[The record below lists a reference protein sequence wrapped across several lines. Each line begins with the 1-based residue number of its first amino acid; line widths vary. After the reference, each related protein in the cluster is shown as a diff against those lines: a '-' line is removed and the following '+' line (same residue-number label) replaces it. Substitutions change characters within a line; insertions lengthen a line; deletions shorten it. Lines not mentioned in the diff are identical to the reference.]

1 MKLKKNDNVK
11 VMVGKDRGKTG
22 KLLRVNLQSGTV
34 LVEGVT
40 QKKHQRAK
48 KQGEKGETVSVPRP
62 IRIPNVM
69 IVCPSCDKATRVG
82 SRLDGD
88 KKVRI
93 CKKCGGVL

>member
-22 KLLRVNLQSGTV
+22 KLLHINTQSHTV

-40 QKKHQRAK
+40 QKRHQRAK
-48 KQGEKGETVSVPRP
+48 KQGEKGEVVSVPRP
-62 IRIPNVM
+62 IQISNVA
-69 IVCPSCDKATRVG
+69 IVCPNCDKVTRPG
-82 SRLDGD
+82 ARFEGD

-93 CKKCGGVL
+93 CKKCGGVI